1 MFEQIKS
8 ILEQYTGITDI
19 TEQSTL
25 EDDLG
30 LSSFDVV
37 EIISELEDAFDIK
50 IADRDIPKFV
60 RVKDVVDYLKAH
72 GKYE

>member
-8 ILEQYTGITDI
+8 ILEQYAEITDI

-30 LSSFDVV
+30 LSSFDVI
-37 EIISELEDAFDIK
+37 EIVCEFEDAFDIE

-60 RVKDVVDYLKAH
+60 RVKDIMDYLEVH
-72 GKYE
+72 GIHK